1 MDACMALI
9 PAGTTTSSSAFT
21 ATASRHVP
29 VLCGK
34 ITRAPFDR
42 PFTSAATSTTIPAPS
57 NPGVAGSSARTGYF
71 PSIWFKSAGLIGA
84 ARIFTITSP
93 AAGVG
98 HGRDSTRNTSAGFP
112 CVSYTAAFIVFMMS
126 SSQHPHA
133 SANNPQTHRSPGGLS
148 SSAWQTATRVA
159 LFGMV
164 VNSIFAI
171 AKILGG
177 FFGHA
182 YVLIA
187 DGIESGLDVAGSFV
201 IWSGLKVAAR
211 PPDASHPYG
220 HGKAEP
226 IAAMIVAVG
235 VVAAAVGLAIQS
247 VREIFLPHHAPAP
260 YTLVILVVVI
270 MIKETLFRYVNRI
283 GRDIDSTA
291 VQTDAWHHRSDALTS
306 AAAFIGISVA
316 LIGGRRWQSA
326 DDWAAI
332 FACAVIATN
341 GIRLLRPAFYEIMDT
356 APRKIVKSVCSV
368 ASSVPGVIDVEN
380 CRARKM
386 GLDFYVDLHVGV
398 DGNISVH
405 EGHEIAHRVKA
416 AIQQS
421 NSRVADVLV
430 HIEPAQP

>member
-1 MDACMALI
+1 M
-9 PAGTTTSSSAFT
+9 T
-21 ATASRHVP
+21 
-29 VLCGK
+29 
-34 ITRAPFDR
+34 
-42 PFTSAATSTTIPAPS
+42 
-57 NPGVAGSSARTGYF
+57 
-71 PSIWFKSAGLIGA
+71 
-84 ARIFTITSP
+84 
-93 AAGVG
+93 
-98 HGRDSTRNTSAGFP
+98 
-112 CVSYTAAFIVFMMS
+112 
-126 SSQHPHA
+126 
-133 SANNPQTHRSPGGLS
+133 
-148 SSAWQTATRVA
+148 SSAWQTGARVA
-159 LFGMV
+159 LFGMI

-270 MIKETLFRYVNRI
+270 VIKETLFRYVNRI

-291 VQTDAWHHRSDALTS
+291 VKTDAWHHRSDALTS
-306 AAAFIGISVA
+306 AAAFSGISVA

-398 DGNISVH
+398 NGNISVH

>member
-1 MDACMALI
+1 M
-9 PAGTTTSSSAFT
+9 T
-21 ATASRHVP
+21 
-29 VLCGK
+29 
-34 ITRAPFDR
+34 
-42 PFTSAATSTTIPAPS
+42 
-57 NPGVAGSSARTGYF
+57 
-71 PSIWFKSAGLIGA
+71 
-84 ARIFTITSP
+84 
-93 AAGVG
+93 
-98 HGRDSTRNTSAGFP
+98 
-112 CVSYTAAFIVFMMS
+112 
-126 SSQHPHA
+126 
-133 SANNPQTHRSPGGLS
+133 
-148 SSAWQTATRVA
+148 SSAWQTGARVA
-159 LFGMV
+159 LFGMI

-356 APRKIVKSVCSV
+356 APRKIVKSVYSV

-398 DGNISVH
+398 NGNISVH